1 MRAGLCQRAKPAT
14 IAAHRGVKEPPAV
27 TITARS
33 RTSLPHRI
41 VTEGSNNTASNL
53 AANRKDQHCQLNTP
67 CAYFR
72 YVGPLR
78 YVGAQAA
85 QAHGSPALQPSA
97 KPMIQHTWCKCK
109 KTAPSSPQ
117 SPTMPATGSLQPQSE
132 MYTARPSHTSMPTS
146 S

>member
-1 MRAGLCQRAKPAT
+1 MRQLLITANTCDRSLACYPAFRVFSSSRVPSKVRAGLCQRAKPAT

-97 KPMIQHTWCKCK
+97 KPMIQHT
-109 KTAPSSPQ
+109 
-117 SPTMPATGSLQPQSE
+117 
-132 MYTARPSHTSMPTS
+132 
-146 S
+146 